1 MSQRRNDVSD
11 DTLDPAVLGE
21 LLGAVAPEAPP
32 PTLRTN
38 LLARARGLTAIQA
51 HTVRGAE
58 GEWKTVIPG
67 IEVKTLLYD
76 AGGGM
81 VSFLLRAQPGA
92 QLPAHGHRAY
102 EECLVLEG
110 EFTMGDHVLRAGDF
124 QAGHPGEQHPVAT
137 TRTGTLV
144 YLRGSV
150 DDYPF
155 ARPEP

>member
-1 MSQRRNDVSD
+1 MSQRRNDTPD
-11 DTLDPAVLGE
+11 DTLDPAVLAA
-21 LLGAVAPEAPP
+21 LLDALATETPP
-32 PTLRTN
+32 PELRTG
-38 LLARARGLTAIQA
+38 LLARARALTAVQA
-51 HTVRGAE
+51 HTVRAAE
-58 GEWKTVIPG
+58 GGWRTVLPG

-76 AGGGM
+76 TGGGM

-92 QLPAHGHRAY
+92 KLPAHGHRAY

-137 TRTGTLV
+137 TRTGALV
-144 YLRGSV
+144 YLRGSA

-155 ARPEP
+155 ARLET